1 MARKQSSSSSVR
13 PMLAHESE
21 LPGLPIADITST
33 AEKYLET
40 TKPHLTP
47 SEFRTTQL
55 AVNDFISSPL
65 VKRLQ
70 SRLEERAIQEKK
82 EGRNNWL
89 STWWNDVAYMGY
101 RDPVVVFVSY
111 FYVHVKAA
119 EGKGRDE
126 RAAEL
131 VKSLLLFRQLVESQK
146 LEPEKIKGSP
156 LAMSSYK
163 WLYVPS

>member
-1 MARKQSSSSSVR
+1 
-13 PMLAHESE
+13 MLAHESE
-21 LPGLPIADITST
+21 LPGLPIPDITST

-55 AVNDFISSPL
+55 VVNDFISSPL

-89 STWWNDVAYMGY
+89 STWWNEAAYMGY
-101 RDPVVVFVSY
+101 RDTVVVFVSP
-111 FYVHVKAA
+111 FYVHVKAT

-126 RAAEL
+126 TAAGL

-146 LEPEKIKGSP
+146 LEPDKIKGSP
-156 LAMSSYK
+156 LTMSSYK
-163 WLYVPS
+163 WLYVPSQYFDV